1 VVSQGAPRVSTT
13 PVTNFATNT
22 AGVLDT
28 SGEFG
33 TGVNN
38 TGKKLA
44 AWWKIIG
51 TISDCFDI
59 KVNLKEKKLIYSTYI
74 W

>member
-1 VVSQGAPRVSTT
+1 VLGPFQNFSKLTEIVVSQGAPRVSTT

-38 TGKKLA
+38 TGKKFA
-44 AWWKIIG
+44 A
-51 TISDCFDI
+51 C
-59 KVNLKEKKLIYSTYI
+59 VNDTGGK
-74 W
+74 